1 MSQVT
6 LTATD
11 GKLTYQNANLCLVFQ
26 QQTGW
31 QLISLLHPATGHEF
45 IEHAANPG
53 PLWKLQALVEYYRKI
68 DVVRIWEND
77 VQQEKVEFDSTTL
90 CRCDYTSRQEG
101 EKTILAL
108 NWHGVTIA
116 EEPNAADVAVEIAL
130 APDSEYSEWR
140 LNVAMHS
147 PRIGVWR
154 VDFPVIGP
162 LAASKTAE
170 LVVPNGWG
178 QLIPNPSQSKGY
190 HGHFPCGTCDLQAAN
205 VSDAG
210 SGIYLAAHDPK
221 GNDKEIVFETD
232 AEQHTLTYRLI
243 SHPTGMGTVSLGQ
256 PYAQPYPAAIGAYR
270 GNWLT
275 GAKMYRRWLPNAV
288 WWPKEPMATRQE
300 TPAWLKETALWILTG
315 GYAKDVV
322 PKAKAFAAYFDV
334 PIALHWYSWH
344 EIPFDDHY
352 PEYFPT
358 KPGFAEGVRELGQVG
373 IKVMP
378 YINGRLWDPRNDS
391 WRAEKAASA
400 CAKDA
405 QGLKYVEVYAS
416 KVALAVMCPTT
427 ALWQK
432 KISSTV
438 QRLIA
443 ECGVN
448 AVYIDQIS
456 AAPAKLCFDAG
467 HPHAPGGGDFWVGGY
482 RELLVQTRA
491 AAKAADDQAMLT
503 TEDAAEPFADLLDAF
518 LMCNS
523 TRDQLIP
530 FYPAVYSGRS
540 LTFGRYIY
548 TEDVAALEA
557 FATKVGQMFVF
568 GAQLG
573 WLGTN
578 IIEEEYQQQAS
589 YLKCL
594 AKIRY
599 AATQYM
605 AMGELVGFPVLAP
618 QPALIDTCWHMMNP
632 AHEFRVEPLV
642 PVQLP
647 QVLGSVWRAD
657 DGSFG
662 VVLTNMGSIPC
673 EFTWSFDLA
682 SCGYPTTGRM
692 HVRRLENGLYSELS
706 TQDAALLQVEASLAP
721 YSAQLYIVS

>member
-1 MSQVT
+1 MSQVSIT
-6 LTATD
+6 NVD
-11 GKLTYQNANLCLVFQ
+11 GKLTFQNAKLSLVFQ
-26 QQTGW
+26 QQAGW
-31 QLISLLHPATGHEF
+31 QLASLLQPATGHDF
-45 IEHAANPG
+45 IESTAKPG
-53 PLWKLQALVEYYRKI
+53 ALWKIEALVEYYRRI

-77 VQQEKVEFDSTTL
+77 VQQEKVEIDSTTP
-90 CRCDYTSRQEG
+90 CQCDYTSRQEG
-101 EKTILAL
+101 EKTTLVL
-108 NWHGVTIA
+108 NWRGVTIA
-116 EEPNAADVAVEIAL
+116 DESNAADISVEIAL
-130 APDSEYSEWR
+130 SSDSEYSEWR
-140 LNVAMHS
+140 LNVAVHS

-162 LAASKTAE
+162 LAASDTAE

-205 VSDAG
+205 LSDAG
-210 SGIYLAAHDPK
+210 SGLYLAAHDPT
-221 GNDKEIVFETD
+221 GNDKEIAFDTD
-232 AEQHTLTYRLI
+232 SAQHTVTYRLI
-243 SHPTGMGTVSLGQ
+243 NHPAGMGTVSLGQ
-256 PYAQPYPAAIGAYR
+256 NYVQPYAAAIGAYR

-288 WWPKEPMATRQE
+288 WWPQETMATRQE
-300 TPAWLKETALWILTG
+300 TPQWIKETALWILTG

-322 PKAKAFAAYFDV
+322 PSAKAFAEYFDV

-358 KPGFAEGVRELGQVG
+358 KPGFAEGVRELRQAG

-391 WRAEKAASA
+391 WRVEKAATA

-416 KVALAVMCPTT
+416 HVALAVMCPST
-427 ALWQK
+427 ALWQQ
-432 KISSTV
+432 KIASTV

-491 AAKAADDQAMLT
+491 AAKAADAQAMLT

-548 TEDVAALEA
+548 TEDVASLEA

-578 IIEEEYQQQAS
+578 IMEEKYREQAG
-589 YLKCL
+589 YLRRL
-594 AKIRY
+594 AKIRH

-605 AMGELVGFPVLAP
+605 AMGELVGFPELTP
-618 QPALIDTCWHMMNP
+618 PPATIDTCWHMMNP
-632 AHEFRVEPLV
+632 AHDFAVEPLA
-642 PVQLP
+642 PVQMP
-647 QVLGSVWRAD
+647 QVMGSIWRAD
-657 DGSFG
+657 DGSLG
-662 VVLTNMGSIPC
+662 VALTNMGSTPC
-673 EFTWSFDLA
+673 AFSWTLDPA
-682 SCGYPTTGRM
+682 QCGLTTSGKM
-692 HVRRLENGLYSELS
+692 HVRRLEDGLYSEIN
-706 TQDAALLQVEASLAP
+706 TQDAAGLQVEASLAP

>member
-1 MSQVT
+1 MTQVN
-6 LTATD
+6 LAVGD
-11 GKLTYQNANLCLVFQ
+11 GKITFQNANLSLVFQ
-26 QQTGW
+26 QLAGW
-31 QLISLLHPATGHEF
+31 QLVSFKNTGTGHEF
-45 IEHAANPG
+45 IAQNVNPG
-53 PLWKLQALVEYYRKI
+53 ALWKLQALVEYYRKV

-77 VQQEKVEFDSTTL
+77 VQQEKVEVDSTTP
-90 CRCDYTSRQEG
+90 CKFDYTRHQEG
-101 EKTILAL
+101 EATILTL
-108 NWHGVTIA
+108 DWRGVTIA
-116 EEPNAADVAVEIAL
+116 EETNAADISVEITMS
-130 APDSEYSEWR
+130 PDSEYSEWR

-154 VDFPVIGP
+154 VDFPIVGP
-162 LAASKTAE
+162 LAASETAE

-205 VSDAG
+205 LNDAG
-210 SGIYLAAHDPK
+210 SGLYLAAHDPK
-221 GNDKEIVFETD
+221 GNDKEIAFDTD
-232 AEQHTLTYRLI
+232 PAQHTLAYRLI

-256 PYAQPYPAAIGAYR
+256 PYVQPYAAAVGAYR
-270 GNWLT
+270 GDWLT
-275 GAKMYRRWLPNAV
+275 GAKMYRKWLPNAV
-288 WWPKEPMATRQE
+288 WWPRESMAKREE
-300 TPAWLKETALWILTG
+300 TPEWIKETALWILTG
-315 GYAKDVV
+315 GFAKDVV
-322 PKAKAFAAYFDV
+322 PQAKAFAAFFDV

-358 KPGFAEGVRELGQVG
+358 KPGFAEGVRELREAGV
-373 IKVMP
+373 KVMP

-391 WRAEKAASA
+391 WRLEKVATA

-416 KVALAVMCPTT
+416 HVALAVMCPTT
-427 ALWQK
+427 ELWQN

-438 QRLIA
+438 QRLIS

-482 RELLVQTRA
+482 RELLTRTRA
-491 AAKAADDQAMLT
+491 AAKAADAQAMLT

-540 LTFGRYIY
+540 LTFGRYVFN
-548 TEDVAALEA
+548 EDIASLEA

-578 IIEEEYQQQAS
+578 IMEDKYREQAA
-589 YLKCL
+589 YLKRL
-594 AKIRY
+594 AKIRH

-605 AMGELVGFPVLAP
+605 AMGELVGFPKLTPPSAV
-618 QPALIDTCWHMMNP
+618 IDTCWYMMNA
-632 AHEFRVEPLV
+632 AHDFAIEPLI

-647 QVLGSVWRAD
+647 KVMGSVWRAD
-657 DGSFG
+657 DGSLG
-662 VVLTNMGSIPC
+662 VVLTNMGDTLC
-673 EFTWSFDLA
+673 EFSWSLDIA
-682 SCGYPTTGRM
+682 KCGSPVNGRV
-692 HVRRLENGLYSELS
+692 HIRRLDNGLYSDFGDQGS
-706 TQDAALLQVEASLAP
+706 AGVQVKTSLAP
-721 YSAQLYIVS
+721 LDAQLFIVE